1 MQPVQ
6 LIVILAD
13 KIMSLFW
20 LKFWAF
26 TFGLSSVRFLFYFF
40 SKVYMGRELE
50 EADYMVIPFAVICAF
65 LSFQLLRQLKK
76 RRALLKK

>member
-6 LIVILAD
+6 LLVIVAD

-26 TFGLSSVRFLFYFF
+26 IFGLSSARFLFYFF
-40 SKVYMGRELE
+40 SKVYVGQKIEV
-50 EADYMVIPFAVICAF
+50 ADYLVIPFAIICACF
-65 LSFQLLRQLKK
+65 SFQCLRRLKRK
-76 RRALLKK
+76 RASLEK